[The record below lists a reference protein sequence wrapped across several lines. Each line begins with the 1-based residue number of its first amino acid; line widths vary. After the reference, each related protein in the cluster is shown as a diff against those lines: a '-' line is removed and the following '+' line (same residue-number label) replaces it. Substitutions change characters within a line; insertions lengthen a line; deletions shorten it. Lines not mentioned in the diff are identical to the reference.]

1 MSTLMNSSML
11 EVAGSSSPAE
21 LLSGARRATDESSA
35 GAAPPDSEV
44 AAVAKRRRFSSAE
57 KRRILAQADRSTERG
72 ELGALLRRERIFSS
86 MLASWRKQRDQAEQA
101 ALAPKKRGRKPD
113 AAVAERR
120 RVAPVNREVVR
131 LRAELARAHA
141 IIDVQKKLGTV
152 LGLPTAE
159 ESELD
164 K

>member
-21 LLSGARRATDESSA
+21 LSSGARRASDESSA
-35 GAAPPDSEV
+35 GAAPPDPEV
-44 AAVAKRRRFSSAE
+44 AATAKRRRFSSAE
-57 KRRILAQADRSTERG
+57 KRRILALADRCTKRG

-141 IIDVQKKLGTV
+141 IIDVQKKLCTL

-159 ESELD
+159 ESDLD

>member
-1 MSTLMNSSML
+1 MSTLMNSSMP

-44 AAVAKRRRFSSAE
+44 SAIARRRRFTSAE
-57 KRRILAQADRSTERG
+57 KRRILAQADRCTKRG

-86 MLASWRKQRDQAEQA
+86 MLAAWRKQRDIAEQA

-120 RVAPVNREVVR
+120 QAVPLKRENAR
-131 LRAELARAHA
+131 LRRELERAHA
-141 IIDVQKKLGTV
+141 IIDVQKKLCTL

-159 ESELD
+159 ESDLD